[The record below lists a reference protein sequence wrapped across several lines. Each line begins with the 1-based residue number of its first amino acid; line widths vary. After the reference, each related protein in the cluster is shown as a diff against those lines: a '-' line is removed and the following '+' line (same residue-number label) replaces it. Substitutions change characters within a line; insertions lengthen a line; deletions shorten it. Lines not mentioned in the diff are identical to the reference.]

1 MSANKRRSGG
11 DNHLTDEQLLKV
23 VSQAYQATPA
33 TTSAD
38 DFAVNRAVAR
48 VVSGNANRLR
58 PKARFGYATALVLIG
73 ISAGAALA
81 AISVPAVRAWLQPA
95 SPANLIEPASP
106 SLQPETVKFTPPD
119 RKPVKPSVKENAVSS
134 SAAKAQEEAAPLPEE
149 NAAAV
154 MFYEA
159 RKARTL
165 GWDALAAKKF
175 QALIDAYPQ
184 SEEADISRLAAG
196 RLYHRLNEHQ
206 AAFDAFSSYLR
217 LHPGGPLEEEAMAGS
232 AESLAALNRKDE
244 AAAAW
249 KALSNAYPQSPYMQ
263 SQPVP

>member
-95 SPANLIEPASP
+95 LPAKFIEPAAP
-106 SLQPETVKFTPPD
+106 SLPPEKVKFTRPD
-119 RKPVKPSVKENAVSS
+119 PKPVKPSVKENAVS
-134 SAAKAQEEAAPLPEE
+134 ATKTQEEAAPLPAD

-196 RLYHRLNEHQ
+196 RLYHRLNENL
-206 AAFDAFSSYLR
+206 AAFEAFSSYLR

-249 KALSNAYPQSPYMQ
+249 KALSNAYPQSPYLQ
-263 SQPVP
+263 HQPVP